1 VYRKRRP
8 KAALSRAT
16 PHRIARQ
23 PDPTADSAGAAYS
36 VTTRRKGRAPRAPF
50 TGLQHSAVV
59 RACASPANG
68 RALGEHVAGDEDP
81 LESVA
86 GTFGH
91 WVNRSPEDL

>member
-1 VYRKRRP
+1 MYRKRRP

-23 PDPTADSAGAAYS
+23 PDPTADSAGATYS
-36 VTTRRKGRAPRAPF
+36 ITMGRMGRAPRAPF
-50 TGLQHSAVV
+50 AGLQHSAVV
-59 RACASPANG
+59 RACASAANG
-68 RALGEHVAGDEDP
+68 RALGEHVAGDEDR